1 MLHFLGF
8 IFFIILAILL
18 IGLGI
23 IASFVLKV
31 FNLNRQTSSN
41 KPSQNSAEEWTP
53 TEEGE
58 LHTNRKKI
66 FTKDEGEYVDYEEIN
81 SAE

>member
-1 MLHFLGF
+1 MLHFLGYIF
-8 IFFIILAILL
+8 IIILAILL

-23 IASFVLKV
+23 IASFVLKL
-31 FNLNRQTSSN
+31 FKLNRQTPPN
-41 KPSQNSAEEWTP
+41 RPSQTSTEEWTS

-66 FTKDEGEYVDYEEIN
+66 FAKDEGEYVDYEEV
-81 SAE
+81 